1 MTKNGFYHYSPLLF
15 GYNDSALETMK
26 SLVLQYLYQI
36 VCFIN
41 YNVYC

>member
-26 SLVLQYLYQI
+26 SLVL
-36 VCFIN
+36 
-41 YNVYC
+41 